1 MHAANSWR
9 GEYTL
14 DLPAQSHIMCLILF
28 IIWQYKIGQLY
39 MIARHSLE
47 QSAEGEG
54 VEVIENE
61 PCEDQVHGKGQY
73 TEKRIHLSRWDKE
86 QSQQIIILT
95 SILSLVFCSRL
106 PYWIQA
112 ICPRVFYVTEKSW
125 NYYPY
130 TMTGESFKPIPGEP
144 SSILRQTERFPLIKV
159 ACCHMAVSTTAALS
173 ISQHAASPHV
183 CCNSIWYLFVYRVRY
198 LFDAIS
204 HCHHQRSV
212 RCPW

>member
-1 MHAANSWR
+1 
-9 GEYTL
+9 
-14 DLPAQSHIMCLILF
+14 
-28 IIWQYKIGQLY
+28 

-61 PCEDQVHGKGQY
+61 PCEDEVHGKGQY

-86 QSQQIIILT
+86 QSQQIIFLP
-95 SILSLVFCSRL
+95 SIYLLCFFCSRL

-130 TMTGESFKPIPGEP
+130 TMTGKSFKPIPGEP
-144 SSILRQTERFPLIKV
+144 SSILRQTERFPLIEV
-159 ACCHMAVSTTAALS
+159 ACCHMAESTS
-173 ISQHAASPHV
+173 ASPHV

-204 HCHHQRSV
+204 HCHSAATHIIRGPSV
-212 RCPW
+212 VPDKANCKLYWSL